1 MTYES
6 LIRTEQYSPYQAEK
20 ADQDVWGQQERCKAM
35 NAEDV
40 FVLHRKRSKALGCS
54 REANSGRAKGC
65 CPAPVWNRD
74 DCIGDRLKIL
84 LCCALRLVAT
94 WAIHFGAGSSY

>member
-6 LIRTEQYSPYQAEK
+6 LIRTEQYSAYQAEK

-54 REANSGRAKGC
+54 REAVLGRAKDVAQPQSGTGM
-65 CPAPVWNRD
+65 A
-74 DCIGDRLKIL
+74 
-84 LCCALRLVAT
+84 ALGTDSEHCSAV
-94 WAIHFGAGSSY
+94 H